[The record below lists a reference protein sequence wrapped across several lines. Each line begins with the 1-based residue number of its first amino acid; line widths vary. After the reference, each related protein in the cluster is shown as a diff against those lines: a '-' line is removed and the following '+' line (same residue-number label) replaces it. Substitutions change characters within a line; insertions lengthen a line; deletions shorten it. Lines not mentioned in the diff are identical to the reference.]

1 MQEYVSMSPLSTGLM
16 VSTGPLPTSP
26 PAPAFLTQRDVGGG
40 LASAVQ
46 VKITESVSSNN
57 GSGEDVTTVTFGG
70 TRLDIVGLVHISFL
84 CSAFLVIGIIH
95 IVEHLQY
102 VTTSTA
108 SGALTPKALVAVQV

>member
-1 MQEYVSMSPLSTGLM
+1 MSPLSTGLM

-26 PAPAFLTQRDVGGG
+26 PAPAFLTQRYVGGG

-70 TRLDIVGLVHISFL
+70 TRLDMVGLVHTCK
-84 CSAFLVIGIIH
+84 CSVVCLFGYQDNSYLL
-95 IVEHLQY
+95 VEHLQY